1 LALTPGHGLV
11 ADGTAHSAVVEV
23 TGLSFSYQRGGHRLN
38 NVSLVVRQGEF
49 CCLLGPNGAGKT
61 TLLRCLL
68 GFLRPDRGRVV
79 VAGRDVAALS
89 ARDLARLVAYLPQ
102 GANTA
107 FAFTAL
113 EVATMGR
120 TPHLAVTAA
129 PSLSDRRAAR
139 AQLEELG
146 VGHLAPR
153 LFPSLSGG
161 ERQLVL
167 LARALLQEAP
177 VLVLDEP
184 TTALDYG
191 NEVQILNLIA
201 NLARGGRSIL
211 MITHQ
216 PAHALTYANQV
227 ALMRKG
233 DIIAEGSPSL
243 VLTSET
249 LSDLYSTPI
258 VVANVPLPGPDHR
271 EVSVCV
277 PALEANRAPGQR
289 LEGK

>member
-1 LALTPGHGLV
+1 MALTPSHV
-11 ADGTAHSAVVEV
+11 PATDVRDQSAVVEV
-23 TGLSFSYQRGGHRLN
+23 TGLAFSYDRGGHRLN
-38 NVSLVVRQGEF
+38 DVSLAVRRGEL

-68 GFLRPDRGRVV
+68 GLLRPERGQVK
-79 VAGRDVAALS
+79 VAGRDVATLS
-89 ARDLARLVAYLPQ
+89 PRQLARLVAYLPQ
-102 GANTA
+102 SASTP
-107 FAFTAL
+107 FPFTAL
-113 EVATMGR
+113 EIATMGR
-120 TPHLAVTAA
+120 TPYLAVTGA
-129 PSLSDRRAAR
+129 PSLSDRRAAQ
-139 AQLEELG
+139 AQLDELG

-201 NLARGGRSIL
+201 DLARGGHSIL

-216 PAHALTYANQV
+216 PAHALTYATSV
-227 ALMRKG
+227 ALMRSG
-233 DIIAEGSPSL
+233 DIIAEGTPSQ
-243 VLTSET
+243 VITSQT
-249 LSDLYSTPI
+249 LSDLYDTPI
-258 VVANVPLPGPDHR
+258 LVVRVPVPGPSHR

-277 PALEANRAPGQR
+277 PAPEPSGERGSSS
-289 LEGK
+289 

>member
-1 LALTPGHGLV
+1 MALIPGRGLAPELTGHP
-11 ADGTAHSAVVEV
+11 AAVEV
-23 TGLSFSYQRGGHRLN
+23 TGLSFAYDRGGGHRLN
-38 NVSLVVRQGEF
+38 DVSMRVREGEL
-49 CCLLGPNGAGKT
+49 CCVLGPNGAGKT

-68 GFLRPDRGRVV
+68 GFLRPDKGRVV

-89 ARDLARLVAYLPQ
+89 ARELARLVAYLPQ
-102 GANTA
+102 SASTP
-107 FAFTAL
+107 FAFTVL
-113 EVATMGR
+113 EIATMGR
-120 TPHLAVTAA
+120 TPHLAVTGA
-129 PSLSDRRAAR
+129 PSLSDRRAAL

-146 VGHLAPR
+146 VGHLASR

-201 NLARGGRSIL
+201 DLAHAGRSIL

-216 PAHALTYANQV
+216 PAHALTYATSV

-233 DIIAEGSPSL
+233 EIIAEGPPSQ
-243 VLTSET
+243 VISSET
-249 LSDLYSTPI
+249 LSELYGVSVL
-258 VVANVPLPGPDHR
+258 VVGVGVPGPDHR
-271 EVSVCV
+271 EVKICV
-277 PALEANRAPGQR
+277 PDPQTIRAER
-289 LEGK
+289 TT

>member
-1 LALTPGHGLV
+1 LALNPAHGLI
-11 ADGTAHSAVVEV
+11 ADAAAQPALVEI
-23 TGLSFSYQRGGHRLN
+23 TGLTFSYPGGGHQISD
-38 NVSLVVRQGEF
+38 VSLVLRRGDL
-49 CCLLGPNGAGKT
+49 CALLGPNGAGKT
-61 TLLRCLL
+61 TLMRCLL
-68 GFLRPDRGRVV
+68 GFLRPERGRVT
-79 VAGRDVAALS
+79 VAGRNVATLS
-89 ARDLARLVAYLPQ
+89 PRELARLVAYLPQ
-102 GANTA
+102 SGSTP
-107 FAFTAL
+107 FPFTAL
-113 EVATMGR
+113 EIATMGR
-120 TPHLAVTAA
+120 TPHLAVTGA
-129 PSLSDRRAAR
+129 PSLSDRRAAL

-201 NLARGGRSIL
+201 DLARGGRSIL

-216 PAHALTYANQV
+216 PAHALTYATSV
-227 ALMRKG
+227 ALMRHG
-233 DIIAEGSPSL
+233 DITVQGTPSQ
-243 VLTSET
+243 VITSET
-249 LSDLYSTPI
+249 LTALYDTPI
-258 VVANVPLPGPDHR
+258 LVTHVPLPGPGHR

-277 PALEANRAPGQR
+277 PAPETSRASGQ
-289 LEGK
+289 EP